1 MDTEVGDGSVLV
13 TFSVIEEAAAESGTT
28 NRVIQ
33 TLLDDLYRRLQPMVA
48 TWTGEAAEGFQYQH
62 RLWAQAAEDLNTV
75 LSNISTLLLDTHDSY
90 NAAETTVANLWT
102 E

>member
-1 MDTEVGDGSVLV
+1 MDTEVDDGAMLV
-13 TFSVIEEAAAESGTT
+13 TFSVIEEAAAESRTT
-28 NRVIQ
+28 NRVVQ

-62 RLWAQAAEDLNTV
+62 RQWAQAAEDLNNV
-75 LSNISTLLLDTHDSY
+75 LNNISTLLLDTHDSY
-90 NAAETTVANLWT
+90 NAAEAAVANLWT